1 MIFFSCKFIAKNLS
15 AEFAQFLQIMSL
27 TVKFD
32 HERRNRTSVP
42 EAVFCEGKPS
52 DTVLSLLAQ
61 FAAEDADP
69 VLFTRLDQTLF
80 SGLSAEAAT
89 KYQYCPV
96 SRCAF
101 NRPVEHKVAGSVALV
116 SAGTSDA
123 RVLYEAAA
131 TLKFMNTEFEMFE
144 DCGVAGLW
152 RLQKALDGINRHN
165 VIIAAAGMEAA
176 LISVLAG
183 LSSRP
188 IIGVPVSNGYGVC
201 EGGKTAL
208 NCILA
213 SCAPGVSAVN
223 IDNGFGAACFA
234 YKILSSFSNQ

>member
-1 MIFFSCKFIAKNLS
+1 
-15 AEFAQFLQIMSL
+15 MSL
-27 TVKFD
+27 TVNFD
-32 HERRNRTSVP
+32 HERKNRTSVP
-42 EAVFCEGKPS
+42 EAVFCEGKS
-52 DTVLSLLAQ
+52 SETVLSLLTR
-61 FAAEDADP
+61 FAADGADP
-69 VLFTRLDQTLF
+69 VLFTRLNCTHF
-80 SGLSAEAAT
+80 SNLCSEIRA

-96 SRCAF
+96 SHCAF

-176 LISVLAG
+176 LVSVLGG
-183 LSSRP
+183 LTSRP

-208 NCILA
+208 NSILA
-213 SCAPGVSAVN
+213 SCAPGVAAVN

>member
-1 MIFFSCKFIAKNLS
+1 
-15 AEFAQFLQIMSL
+15 MSL
-27 TVKFD
+27 TDKFD

-80 SGLSAEAAT
+80 SSLSNEIQA
-89 KYQYCPV
+89 KYQYCLV

-101 NRPVEHKVAGSVALV
+101 NRPVEHKVVGSVALV

-152 RLQKALDGINRHN
+152 RLQKALDRINRHN
-165 VIIAAAGMEAA
+165 IIIAAAGMEAA
-176 LISVLAG
+176 LVSVLAG
-183 LSSRP
+183 LTSRP
-188 IIGVPVSNGYGVC
+188 IIGVAVSNGYGVC

-208 NCILA
+208 NSILA
-213 SCAPGVSAVN
+213 SCAPGVAAVN